1 MFLDWNNIIV
11 GKLSPYINVDSND
24 LTVRKQSEE
33 LLNQELAYASHL
45 GLPAIMLTLRGPHN
59 TNLARIIHNKMQ
71 SGCIYQVL
79 LHLLFRIFLNE

>member
-1 MFLDWNNIIV
+1 M
-11 GKLSPYINVDSND
+11 GKLSPYINVDSSD

-45 GLPAIMLTLRGPHN
+45 GLPAIMLTLRGPNN

-71 SGCIYQVL
+71 SGCIYQVEID
-79 LHLLFRIFLNE
+79 LFLTKLEEKQFFSRLSA